1 MRIALIADVFPP
13 MRSSGAVQLR
23 DLSRELARQG
33 HEVTILVPA
42 AGQSQKWILERYHEV
57 EVVRLKAL
65 RTRDTNYLRRALGEL
80 LMPFLMLRNFRASP
94 AAARRFD
101 AIAWYSPTIFL
112 GPIVK
117 ALKREHGCPA
127 YLIIRDIFPEWAA
140 DMGLMRRGLLYRLF
154 KAVADFQYSVAD
166 IIGVQARGN
175 LAFFDRWAR
184 AGTRVEVLENWLSES
199 PERRCPIDLAAT
211 ALGGRR
217 ILVYAGNMGIAQGM
231 GKLIDLAEQLKDDE
245 RLGFVFVGRGS
256 AARQLREEARGRG
269 LRNLLFFDE
278 IDPDEVAG
286 LYAQCAVGLVALD
299 PRHQTHN
306 IPGKFISY
314 MHAGLP
320 VLASINP
327 GNDLAALVA
336 EEGVGRVS
344 VDPEGADLPAL
355 ALDLIEEAAAG
366 GDLAGR
372 CRALAMRRFS
382 SAAAARQIVRALSP
396 ERT

>member
-1 MRIALIADVFPP
+1 VRIALIADAFPP

-23 DLSRELARQG
+23 DLSRELARLG
-33 HEVTILVPA
+33 HEVTVLVPA
-42 AGQSQKWILERYHEV
+42 AGQGRWILERYHEV
-57 EVVRLKAL
+57 VVVRLKAL

-101 AIAWYSPTIFL
+101 AVLWYSPTIFL

-154 KAVADFQYSVAD
+154 KAVADFQYKVAD

-175 LAFFDRWAR
+175 LAFFDKWAR
-184 AGTRVEVLENWLSES
+184 AGTRVEVLENWLSEG

-211 ALGGRR
+211 ALAGRR
-217 ILVYAGNMGIAQGM
+217 IFVYAGNMGIAQGM
-231 GKLIDLAEQLKDDE
+231 GKLIDLAQRLKDDE

-256 AARQLREEARGRG
+256 AARQLRDDARGRG
-269 LRNLLFFDE
+269 LDNLLFFDE

-286 LYAQCAVGLVALD
+286 LYAQCDVGLVALD
-299 PRHQTHN
+299 PRHRTHN

-327 GNDLAALVA
+327 GNDLVALVA

-344 VDPEGADLPAL
+344 TDPAGTDLPAL
-355 ALDLIEEAAAG
+355 ALALVEETG
-366 GDLAGR
+366 GDRSAR
-372 CRALAMRRFS
+372 CRALAARRFS
-382 SAAAARQIVRALSP
+382 SAGAARQIVAALSSM
-396 ERT
+396 RT